1 MKKQSSVRSF
11 GILFFIVFL
20 IVGLWPIINDG
31 EIRFWSILLSFT
43 FLILGIINSKI
54 LIPLNK
60 YWIKLGEIL
69 GKIIA
74 PLVMLVIY
82 FAIVTPIALLL
93 KIFRKDILNLKLD
106 DKTDTYWIQKKQ
118 DLGPMKNQF

>member
-1 MKKQSSVRSF
+1 MKEQTSVKSF

-20 IVGLWPIINDG
+20 LIGLWPKISG
-31 EIRFWSILLSFT
+31 EELRLWSVITSFI
-43 FLILGIINSKI
+43 FLILGLINSKI

-60 YWIKLGEIL
+60 YWIKLGELL

-74 PLVMLVIY
+74 PIVMMIIY

-93 KIFRKDILNLKLD
+93 KIFKKDILKLKLD
-106 DKTDTYWIQKKQ
+106 KKVDSYWIQKEK

>member
-93 KIFRKDILNLKLD
+93 KIFRKDIINLKLD

>member
-106 DKTDTYWIQKKQ
+106 DKTDTYWIKKKQ

>member
-20 IVGLWPIINDG
+20 IVGLWPIIKEG
-31 EIRFWSILLSFT
+31 EIRFWSIILSFT

>member
-1 MKKQSSVRSF
+1 MKEQTSVKSF

-20 IVGLWPIINDG
+20 LIGLWPKISG
-31 EIRFWSILLSFT
+31 EELRLWSVITSFI
-43 FLILGIINSKI
+43 FLILGLINSKI

-60 YWIKLGEIL
+60 YWIKLGELL

-74 PLVMLVIY
+74 PLVMMIIY

-93 KIFRKDILNLKLD
+93 KIFKKDILKLRL
-106 DKTDTYWIQKKQ
+106 DKKVDSYWIQKEK

>member
-1 MKKQSSVRSF
+1 MKKQPSVRSF
-11 GILFFIVFL
+11 GILFFIVF
-20 IVGLWPIINDG
+20 IVIGLWPIISGGD
-31 EIRFWSILLSFT
+31 IRFWSIIISLI
-43 FLILGIINSKI
+43 FLILGVINSKI
-54 LIPLNK
+54 LVPLNK

-93 KIFRKDILNLKLD
+93 KFFRKDILNLKLD

>member
-1 MKKQSSVRSF
+1 MQEQTSVKSF

-20 IVGLWPIINDG
+20 IIGFWPKISG
-31 EIRFWSILLSFT
+31 EEIRLWSIIISLI
-43 FLILGIINSKI
+43 FLILGLINSKI

-60 YWIKLGEIL
+60 YWIKLGELL

-74 PLVMLVIY
+74 PIVMMIIY
-82 FAIVTPIALLL
+82 FVIVTPIALLL
-93 KIFRKDILNLKLD
+93 KIFKKDILKLKLD
-106 DKTDTYWIQKKQ
+106 KKVYSYWIQKEK

>member
-1 MKKQSSVRSF
+1 MKEQSSVKSF

-20 IVGLWPIINDG
+20 IIGFWPKING
-31 EIRFWSILLSFT
+31 EEIRLWSIIISII

-54 LIPLNK
+54 LIPLSN
-60 YWIKLGEIL
+60 YWIKLGELL

-74 PLVMLVIY
+74 PIIMLIIY
-82 FAIVTPIALLL
+82 FIIVTPTALILR
-93 KIFRKDILNLKLD
+93 IFKKDILKLKSDEKL
-106 DKTDTYWIQKKQ
+106 KSYWIEKDK

>member
-54 LIPLNK
+54 LVPLNK

-106 DKTDTYWIQKKQ
+106 EKTDTYWIQKKQ

>member
-31 EIRFWSILLSFT
+31 EVRFWSILLSFT

-106 DKTDTYWIQKKQ
+106 EKTDTYWIQKKQ

>member
-20 IVGLWPIINDG
+20 IVGLWPIIKEG
-31 EIRFWSILLSFT
+31 EIRFWSIILSFT

-93 KIFRKDILNLKLD
+93 KIFSKDILNLKLD
-106 DKTDTYWIQKKQ
+106 DTTDTYWIKKKQ

>member
-20 IVGLWPIINDG
+20 IIGLWPIINDG

-74 PLVMLVIY
+74 PLVMMVIY

>member
-1 MKKQSSVRSF
+1 MKEQTSVKSF

-20 IVGLWPIINDG
+20 LIGLWPKISG
-31 EIRFWSILLSFT
+31 EELRLWSVITSFI
-43 FLILGIINSKI
+43 FLILGLINSKI

-60 YWIKLGEIL
+60 YWIKLGELL

-74 PLVMLVIY
+74 PIVMMIIY
-82 FAIVTPIALLL
+82 FIIVTPIALLL
-93 KIFRKDILNLKLD
+93 KIFKKDILGLKLD
-106 DKTDTYWIQKKQ
+106 TKVDSYWVQKEK

>member
-31 EIRFWSILLSFT
+31 EVRFWSILLSFT

-93 KIFRKDILNLKLD
+93 KIFRKDIINLKLD

>member
-1 MKKQSSVRSF
+1 M
-11 GILFFIVFL
+11 
-20 IVGLWPIINDG
+20 
-31 EIRFWSILLSFT
+31 
-43 FLILGIINSKI
+43 GIINSKI

-106 DKTDTYWIQKKQ
+106 EKTDTYWIQKKQ

>member
-1 MKKQSSVRSF
+1 M
-11 GILFFIVFL
+11 
-20 IVGLWPIINDG
+20 
-31 EIRFWSILLSFT
+31 
-43 FLILGIINSKI
+43 GIINSKI

-106 DKTDTYWIQKKQ
+106 DKTDTYWIKKKQ

>member
-20 IVGLWPIINDG
+20 IVGLWPIIKEG
-31 EIRFWSILLSFT
+31 EIRFWSIILSFT

-106 DKTDTYWIQKKQ
+106 EKTDTYWIQKKQ

>member
-106 DKTDTYWIQKKQ
+106 EKTDTYWIQKKQ

>member
-93 KIFRKDILNLKLD
+93 KIFSKDILNLKLD
-106 DKTDTYWIQKKQ
+106 DTTDTYWIKKKQ
-118 DLGPMKNQF
+118 DLGPMMNQF